1 MRPADGAADTAVRA
15 LRRAT
20 LGRSL
25 RANVRWAV
33 RAVGWGSIVYLVFWA
48 VVLAIA
54 ALQSIVPLAPPIAA
68 ALTRWAVPG
77 ASAVLAL
84 ALLQAARTQVTP
96 LWLDRRD
103 LTHLAAGAARA
114 ATVLAWPA
122 WRAALPALVSGL
134 VVGGA
139 LALVVP
145 RLLGRPA
152 TAAVLLLPTLALL
165 LPLLRWRAALAAGRD
180 AIAWTIAL
188 AGAVAAMLTAGCTAA
203 GVTGCSLAAGAPA
216 AAALGALTPATG
228 FGLALGMIV
237 LTLALARRTGL
248 ARLQAL
254 PPVVMRQSELLAE
267 LRAIATLRGL
277 SAITASAPDPGARF
291 AEARA
296 RDALRGRRSAF
307 APRWRPRVPRRGGAT
322 SAFAW
327 LALVRAWRGSP
338 LALLALPPLVVGVA
352 LTTGVN
358 GPFGGAALVPG
369 LALAWTAAVL
379 HPGRAGWEGF
389 SVDGRARTL
398 AHLLLVGSLTMTAT
412 IGADV
417 VRALLGLAPATEGWL
432 LLPLGLG
439 AAALVDT
446 IGARAADPRA
456 LGVWLLAGL
465 LVTVPAALLGWF
477 AVDAAIAAPLAA
489 WAWLLLA
496 WVRVVMAPRYV

>member
-1 MRPADGAADTAVRA
+1 MRRADGAADAAVRA

-20 LGRSL
+20 LERSL

-54 ALQSIVPLAPPIAA
+54 ALQSIAPLAPPIAA
-68 ALTRWAVPG
+68 EVTRWGVAG
-77 ASAVLAL
+77 GSAVLAL
-84 ALLQAARTQVTP
+84 ALVQAARTQVTP
-96 LWLDRRD
+96 VWLDRRD
-103 LTHLAAGAARA
+103 LTHLASGTARA

-122 WRAALPALVSGL
+122 WRAALPAFVGGL
-134 VVGGA
+134 IVGGA

-152 TAAVLLLPTLALL
+152 TPAVLLLPTLALL
-165 LPLLRWRAALAAGRD
+165 LPLVRWRAALAEGRD
-180 AIAWTIAL
+180 AIAWAIAL
-188 AGAVAAMLTAGCTAA
+188 AGTAA
-203 GVTGCSLAAGAPA
+203 AGLAVGCGVPGATACAIAAGAPA
-216 AAALGALTPATG
+216 ATALGALTPEAG
-228 FGLALGMIV
+228 LGLALALLV
-237 LTLALARRTGL
+237 LTLALAYDTGRATL
-248 ARLQAL
+248 ESL

-277 SAITASAPDPGARF
+277 SAITASGPDPGARF
-291 AEARA
+291 ADARA

-307 APRWRPRVPRRGGAT
+307 APRWRPQVPRRGGAT
-322 SAFAW
+322 SAFVW
-327 LALVRAWRGSP
+327 LALVRAWRSSP
-338 LALLALPPLVVGVA
+338 LALLGLPPLVAGVA
-352 LTTGVN
+352 LATGAS

-369 LALAWTAAVL
+369 VALAWAAAVL

-398 AHLLLVGSLTMTAT
+398 AHLLLVASLTVTAT
-412 IGADV
+412 VGADV
-417 VRALLGLAPATEGWL
+417 VRALLGLPPATEGWL
-432 LLPLGLG
+432 LLPLSLG

-456 LGVWLLAGL
+456 LDVWLLAGL

-496 WVRVVMAPRYV
+496 WVRMMVSPRYV